1 MPTDPYRGDNLH
13 DQLFVKLFTAARVS
27 IGSDW
32 NTRDVCSGYWR
43 LYRNNRDGA
52 GVEWACG
59 YYPLRA
65 RQVHFIPAWV
75 KFTCVCRQPVEHFYI
90 HFDLIGLTGVTV
102 QRLFQKPLAVP
113 LAANPPD
120 PQDIFRVKAFVYAA
134 LADLFATIPAGQLA
148 ELQAAQSPVAP
159 AIRHIEDHLGELMTN
174 QQLAGLCH
182 FSEDHFARL
191 FRHRLGQTPAQFILE
206 RRIAAATHRLAF
218 TTESIDQ
225 IADRLGFANRYHFTR
240 MFTKRMGTSPAAY
253 RKQARV

>member
-75 KFTCVCRQPVEHFYI
+75 KFTCV
-90 HFDLIGLTGVTV
+90 
-102 QRLFQKPLAVP
+102 
-113 LAANPPD
+113 
-120 PQDIFRVKAFVYAA
+120 
-134 LADLFATIPAGQLA
+134 
-148 ELQAAQSPVAP
+148 
-159 AIRHIEDHLGELMTN
+159 
-174 QQLAGLCH
+174 
-182 FSEDHFARL
+182 
-191 FRHRLGQTPAQFILE
+191 
-206 RRIAAATHRLAF
+206 
-218 TTESIDQ
+218 
-225 IADRLGFANRYHFTR
+225 
-240 MFTKRMGTSPAAY
+240 
-253 RKQARV
+253 